1 MRAVRTF
8 QSFQGAG
15 KRIGE
20 EQDRDRERKR
30 EEGRRERERGED
42 SSSLVHQG
50 RDIQRV
56 EGRGKGLFRWCCM
69 SLS

>member
-30 EEGRRERERGED
+30 EGGGFIFPSPSRQRYTESGRKREGSFPLVLYEPK
-42 SSSLVHQG
+42 LVH
-50 RDIQRV
+50 
-56 EGRGKGLFRWCCM
+56 
-69 SLS
+69 S